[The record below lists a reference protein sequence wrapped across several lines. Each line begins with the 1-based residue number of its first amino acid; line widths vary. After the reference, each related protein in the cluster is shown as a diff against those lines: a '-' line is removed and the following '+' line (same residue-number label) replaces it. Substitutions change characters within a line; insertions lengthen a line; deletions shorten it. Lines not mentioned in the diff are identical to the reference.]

1 MDTVLTVLN
10 VCPSKLP
17 AGVGVGEEGEEVGE
31 GEGEGEWAGV
41 VILEMDQDKEVAHL
55 NPGRFPLLLV
65 FR

>member
-17 AGVGVGEEGEEVGE
+17 AGVGVGEEGEGE
-31 GEGEGEWAGV
+31 GEGEGA